1 MSLNALLIGYGFI
14 AQGHEAHY
22 RTNGQVT
29 IAGVVD
35 HSPQRRQAAERRG
48 LTVFADVATAVR
60 ELDIDFVDICT
71 PPTSHAGYLTMA
83 LEHGVSALCEKPMFV
98 NGSAVEADIFDRS
111 IDGDVFAFP
120 VHNYRFAPVFRR
132 LQQVADE
139 HPGGPAFGE
148 VRVVRSGHAR
158 GVVDWLPD
166 WRRDNAIANGGIL
179 TDHGPHAIYT
189 AEMMAGSRV
198 EAVSAWLHF
207 ESADSDNETTVNLRL
222 RFANGASTTVFL
234 TWEADTRESHYA
246 MIFDDGFVTVDDDRI
261 HSTVPG
267 SRFVEDVRSDFN
279 DASHSSWFGGVLD
292 EYLSA
297 HHDKELR
304 RSRLVEA
311 RRVQRCIS
319 AAYSSASDNARWQ
332 VVES

>member
-1 MSLNALLIGYGFI
+1 MGLNTLLIGYGFI
-14 AQGHEAHY
+14 AQGHETHY
-22 RTNGQVT
+22 RNIDQVT

-35 HSPQRRQAAERRG
+35 HSPQRRQAAESRG
-48 LTVFADVATAVR
+48 LMAFADVATAAH
-60 ELDIDFVDICT
+60 ELDVDFFDICT
-71 PPTSHAGYLTMA
+71 PPTSHVEYINAA

-98 NGSAVEADIFDRS
+98 DGSAVEADIFERS

-120 VHNYRFAPVFRR
+120 VHNYRFAPVFQR
-132 LQQVADE
+132 LQQVAGE
-139 HPGGPAFGE
+139 HPDGPTFSE
-148 VRVVRSGHAR
+148 IRVIRSGHAR
-158 GVVDWLPD
+158 GVVDWRPNC
-166 WRRDNAIANGGIL
+166 RRVNVIANGGIL

-189 AEMMAGSRV
+189 AEMMVGSPV

-207 ESADSDNETTVNLRL
+207 EPTNDDNETAVNLRMH
-222 RFANGASTTVFL
+222 FANGASTTVFL

-267 SRFVEDVRSDFN
+267 FRFVEKIRSDFN

-297 HHDKELR
+297 HDDKELR
-304 RSRLVEA
+304 RARLVEA

-319 AAYSSASDNARWQ
+319 AAYSSASNNARWQ
-332 VVES
+332 VVEG